1 MALSMLP
8 AEHLHAS
15 PSGRALVHRHVIDEA
30 AEHAGFSSIDQGD
43 HRGITTLEPRFV
55 SGRHYDSR
63 SPLITVELV
72 LVAAERRFVGRME
85 PIDALM
91 THGPP
96 IRVGSPRAPPA

>member
-1 MALSMLP
+1 MLP

-15 PSGRALVHRHVIDEA
+15 SSGRALVHRHVIDDA

-43 HRGITTLEPRFV
+43 RRGVTTVEPRFV
-55 SGRHYDSR
+55 SERQYDSR

-72 LVAAERRFVGRME
+72 LVAPERRFVGRME